1 MVREYDN
8 PFLFKSELLRI
19 YLKVFLIYLTRQSN
33 IVLQT
38 VMQNRNAELVKSF
51 AGLVEKDF
59 RTMKRVGDYAKCLYV
74 SPNYLNEI
82 VKKITGHSA
91 GQHIRQRVVL
101 EAKRQ
106 AAYSNTCMKKI
117 ARDLGFADMAHFS
130 KLFKST
136 AGVSFTSF
144 KKARPIPILSDR
156 PV

>member
-1 MVREYDN
+1 
-8 PFLFKSELLRI
+8 
-19 YLKVFLIYLTRQSN
+19 
-33 IVLQT
+33 
-38 VMQNRNAELVKSF
+38 
-51 AGLVEKDF
+51 
-59 RTMKRVGDYAKCLYV
+59 
-74 SPNYLNEI
+74 
-82 VKKITGHSA
+82 
-91 GQHIRQRVVL
+91 VVL